1 MKRFRNRRCY
11 SSSKEFYCFLAK
23 RILVQLEVEDYFNR
37 GNKSIE
43 LPPIQFWESMKIE
56 STQMFFNIFNT
67 ITIAYAD
74 IVPAFPKERHV
85 LLKTAVSY

>member
-1 MKRFRNRRCY
+1 MHKYIKNLD
-11 SSSKEFYCFLAK
+11 CFFVE

-37 GNKSIE
+37 GNKSVE
-43 LPPIQFWESMKIE
+43 LPQIQFWESMKIE
-56 STQMFFNIFNT
+56 STQMLFHIFNT